1 MQLFMEIWASS
12 LQGAL
17 AIILNLTPDVWLG
30 PPWLKTPIIYPWRVH
45 RWNWSLTVFRSVFP
59 CKSFK
64 GLFILGQLLDTRTR
78 SLKEPGCFSS
88 SKLLPILMAKCQ
100 EEKTEIVK
108 HQLRSLKK
116 EAVNVDHFLLSLHL
130 TFLKLSWFVLET
142 GYFPSAA
149 GGRRGRMYS

>member
-45 RWNWSLTVFRSVFP
+45 RWNWSLTLFRSVFP

-64 GLFILGQLLDTRTR
+64 SLFILGQLLDTRTR

-100 EEKTEIVK
+100 EEKTEI
-108 HQLRSLKK
+108 RSLKK

-130 TFLKLSWFVLET
+130 IFLKLSWFVLET